1 MDGWLVLMLQR
12 FLLVWLML
20 LSSLA
25 LGWDAW
31 CQVAWSAWFGST
43 PNPFLATKSW
53 LPHLFALTMFAVG
66 CMLPRDEI
74 RRVLDRWPTVLGG
87 TLVQYAAMPVLAY
100 GIGHALQLQGDM
112 LLGVILVGCVPGAMA
127 SNVLT
132 LTARGNVSYSVSLT
146 TSATLLSPLVVPLA
160 LYLAVRV
167 QGIDRLGLARDAF
180 VVVLVQVA
188 GPVVVGHFLSR
199 RIPSLGQAMRSVGPV
214 IANLTILWII
224 AVVVH
229 LNAGNLFDAIEQ
241 IGGGTL
247 LRSVNLAR
255 TPLPIGSSS
264 AVSQAPLLLLA
275 LLLVNVIGYTV
286 GWSSGRV
293 MRLPVGMRK
302 ALVLEVGMQNAGLG
316 ATMAQQLFAGR
327 DLVALPPAL
336 YTFGCMMTGTILAQL
351 WSSRSSDDPS
361 DTVTTDPTP

>member
-1 MDGWLVLMLQR
+1 M
-12 FLLVWLML
+12 
-20 LSSLA
+20 
-25 LGWDAW
+25 
-31 CQVAWSAWFGST
+31 
-43 PNPFLATKSW
+43 
-53 LPHLFALTMFAVG
+53 
-66 CMLPRDEI
+66 
-74 RRVLDRWPTVLGG
+74 
-87 TLVQYAAMPVLAY
+87 
-100 GIGHALQLQGDM
+100 
-112 LLGVILVGCVPGAMA
+112 
-127 SNVLT
+127 
-132 LTARGNVSYSVSLT
+132 
-146 TSATLLSPLVVPLA
+146 
-160 LYLAVRV
+160 
-167 QGIDRLGLARDAF
+167 
-180 VVVLVQVA
+180 
-188 GPVVVGHFLSR
+188 
-199 RIPSLGQAMRSVGPV
+199 

-229 LNAGNLFDAIEQ
+229 LNAGHLFDAIEQ
-241 IGGGTL
+241 IGGGPL

-255 TPLPIGSSS
+255 KPLPIGSSS
-264 AVSQAPLLLLA
+264 ALSQAPLLLLA

-361 DTVTTDPTP
+361 DTVTTDSTP